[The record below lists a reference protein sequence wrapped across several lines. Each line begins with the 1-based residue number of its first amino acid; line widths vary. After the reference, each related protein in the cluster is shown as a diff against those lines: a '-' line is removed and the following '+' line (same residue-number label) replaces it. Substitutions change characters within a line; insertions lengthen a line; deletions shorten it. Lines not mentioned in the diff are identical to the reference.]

1 MTDNNA
7 KQTVFIALGTNIGDR
22 EGNLELAIELLARVM
37 TVTGRSRLY
46 QSAPMYVTDQP
57 AFLNMAI
64 TGETSRSPDE
74 LLAALKDLEEEIGR
88 RPTFRNGPR
97 VIDLD
102 ILYYGDRLLDSDRL
116 SVPHIRIAERGFVLY
131 PLNDLNP
138 QWMDVRTGKTIAEM
152 VSDLGP
158 DDGLEVFR

>member
-1 MTDNNA
+1 MSEQATE
-7 KQTVFIALGTNIGDR
+7 VFVALGTNMGER
-22 EGNLELAIELLARVM
+22 AENLEIGIERLGEVM

-64 TGETSRSPDE
+64 RGTTKLSPEEFLD
-74 LLAALKDLEEEIGR
+74 ALKRLEHEIGR

-102 ILYYGDRLLDSDRL
+102 ILYYGDTLMDTDRL
-116 SVPHIRIAERGFVLY
+116 NIPHPRIGERGFVLE
-131 PLNDLNP
+131 PLRDMAP
-138 QWMDVRTGKTIAEM
+138 DWRDVRTGKTIAQM
-152 VSDLGP
+152 ADDYGP
-158 DDGLEVFR
+158 EEGLEVYAG